1 MPYTKAKLLPESRKF
16 SNRTAQFF
24 AIFFQTPIEIF
35 DTYQNS
41 TAFSLPQ
48 GTQFYLWEWTM
59 FFAPKLEDILIRYV
73 NISSQKTL

>member
-35 DTYQNS
+35 DTY
-41 TAFSLPQ
+41 FSLPQ

-59 FFAPKLEDILIRYV
+59 FFAPKLEDILMMYI
-73 NISSQKTL
+73 NISTQKAL